1 MEDIVETY
9 LIFDLSILI
18 FILLSA
24 FFAFLRGFSQEFL
37 SLLSWTG
44 AFFGSYFF
52 ANYFVNNLNK
62 VFGNLI
68 LSSIVSYFLVF
79 IILLFF
85 FSFVT
90 KRFSQTIK
98 SSNVGMVDRT
108 LGFLF
113 GILRGYF
120 IVSLG
125 LLSLNFFYDSSKIKW
140 IDDSKINFV
149 ILLTNS
155 KALDF
160 LSENSEYSKKIK
172 KEIEEKSNKLFEKS
186 VDSHLKLRNHS
197 EKEKKLYNEKDRDS
211 LDYLIENSNQ

>member
-1 MEDIVETY
+1 METY

-24 FFAFLRGFSQEFL
+24 LFAFLRGFSQEFL

-44 AFFGSYFF
+44 SFFGSYFF
-52 ANYFVNNLNK
+52 ASYFINNINK
-62 VFGNLI
+62 FFGNLI
-68 LSSIVSYFLVF
+68 LSSIIAYILVF

-85 FSFVT
+85 LSFLT

-98 SSNVGMVDRT
+98 SSDVGMVDRT

-125 LLSLNFFYDSSKIKW
+125 LFAFNFFYDGNKIKW

-149 ILLTNS
+149 VLLTNS
-155 KALDF
+155 KVLDF

-172 KEIEEKSNKLFEKS
+172 KEIEKKSNQLFEKS

-197 EKEKKLYNEKDRDS
+197 EKEEKLYNEKDRGN

>member
-1 MEDIVETY
+1 
-9 LIFDLSILI
+9 
-18 FILLSA
+18 
-24 FFAFLRGFSQEFL
+24 
-37 SLLSWTG
+37 
-44 AFFGSYFF
+44 
-52 ANYFVNNLNK
+52 
-62 VFGNLI
+62 
-68 LSSIVSYFLVF
+68 VF

-90 KRFSQTIK
+90 KRFSQTVK